1 MTYKNYTLTLDSVV
15 EVAFAEVVGET
26 EIEAWEELRRL
37 LMSWSNPELDFEP
50 TKAPQ
55 VSPELTRLFQE
66 FDFSDDIDDG
76 IVEEYARQTGETS
89 WLVDIRWSVSLEIA
103 VPAESEK
110 VFLSEV
116 DSYLKQALTINGLE
130 VERVNIKSNDLQSLS
145 SMADILSDFWTTQ
158 RGVEEHQVFMAY
170 HDLGLPLAF
179 AVAND
184 MVETSQEAERM
195 IRETYEKLLEHLGI
209 PDMGYTELNQ
219 LLERETHDS
228 QGEEDASTSSTSSE
242 ADELAKWHK
251 LFESGVITE
260 EEFTQ
265 KKKQILGI

>member
-1 MTYKNYTLTLDSVV
+1 MTDKTYYLTMDS
-15 EVAFAEVVGET
+15 EIFTSFDSEGET
-26 EIEAWEELRRL
+26 EAEAWK
-37 LMSWSNPELDFEP
+37 ELDRQFSSFWTSEIDFQP
-50 TKAPQ
+50 SRAPKA
-55 VSPELTRLFQE
+55 SLGLARLFQE
-66 FDFSDDIDDG
+66 DDLDFGD
-76 IVEEYARQTGETS
+76 T
-89 WLVDIRWSVSLEIA
+89 LVRESAVSLEENQWALDVRWRISFEIA
-103 VPAESEK
+103 VPEESER

-116 DSYLKQALTINGLE
+116 DDYLKQTLTINGLA
-130 VERVNIKSNDLQSLS
+130 VERVSIESNDLQSLS

-158 RGVEEHQVFMAY
+158 RGVEEHVVFIAH

-209 PDMGYTELNQ
+209 PDMGYTDLSQ
-219 LLERETHDS
+219 LLEAETEGS
-228 QGEEDASTSSTSSE
+228 QVEEDDSSSGPASE

-251 LFESGVITE
+251 LFESGVVTE

-265 KKKQILGI
+265 KKKQILGM

>member
-1 MTYKNYTLTLDSVV
+1 MTHKNYTLTLDSAVDPDFH
-15 EVAFAEVVGET
+15 ESSGET
-26 EIEAWEELRRL
+26 ESEAIEQLERQFR
-37 LMSWSNPELDFEP
+37 WSAPELDFQP
-50 TKAPQ
+50 IRAPQ
-55 VSPELTRLFQE
+55 ASPELTRLLE
-66 FDFSDDIDDG
+66 ETDFSDEIDYAF
-76 IVEEYARQTGETS
+76 VEESIKSLGGNEWEIR
-89 WLVDIRWSVSLEIA
+89 IRWSVSLEIA

-116 DSYLKQALTINGLE
+116 ASYLKQALKINGLA
-130 VERVNIKSNDLQSLS
+130 VERVNIESNDLQSLS

-158 RGVEEHQVFMAY
+158 RGVEEHVVFMAY

-219 LLERETHDS
+219 LLEKETDDS
-228 QGEEDASTSSTSSE
+228 QEEEDAFSSGPTSE
-242 ADELAKWHK
+242 ADELAKLHK
-251 LFESGVITE
+251 LFEAGVITE